1 MKTKVTTY
9 YKIVQLKCVKELELD
24 FVLMYGLVNSACPRT
39 TNLVSKMIYYI
50 YKTQAN

>member
-9 YKIVQLKCVKELELD
+9 YKIVQLKCVKELEVD
-24 FVLMYGLVNSACPRT
+24 FVLMYRLVNLDCPRI
-39 TNLVSKMIYYI
+39 TNVYYI